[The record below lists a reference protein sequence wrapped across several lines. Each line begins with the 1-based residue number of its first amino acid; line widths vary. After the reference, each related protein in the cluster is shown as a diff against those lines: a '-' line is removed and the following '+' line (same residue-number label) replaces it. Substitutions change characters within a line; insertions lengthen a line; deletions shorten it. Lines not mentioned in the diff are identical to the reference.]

1 MLTTTTKRRL
11 SQRHLAKRTA
21 LFDSGSMLNEL
32 LTRQQLLLL
41 WFSPIQKL
49 DQSSALQ
56 LRGRFEAPQL
66 ERSRHECMMKEEVFT
81 VDNHF
86 FPFEITFSHR
96 FLLVF
101 ALLRRRWG
109 NYKFFFASRSSVALH
124 LCLCFERGEGLGSL
138 AQAGRQATGIHFCAI
153 CLLGTGTDL
162 WHDGSTIFKKLCC

>member
-1 MLTTTTKRRL
+1 MTWPLHLWSQLVLTTTTKRRL
-11 SQRHLAKRTA
+11 SRRYLAKRTA

-41 WFSPIQKL
+41 WFFPIQKL

-86 FPFEITFSHR
+86 FPFEITFFYR

-109 NYKFFFASRSSVALH
+109 KYRFFFASGSSVALH
-124 LCLCFERGEGLGSL
+124 LCVFRARRRSGFIGT
-138 AQAGRQATGIHFCAI
+138 GRQAGNRDT
-153 CLLGTGTDL
+153 LLCDL
-162 WHDGSTIFKKLCC
+162 FVGHRHRPLA